1 MWTEHTAALE
11 LRSSLHVCM
20 VNTTVLSWD
29 IDFLTGDDINR
40 VLFFPSDHIGRQFE
54 ISPQTSQG
62 TVYTFNLTSKSPLM
76 STMTTIASADFSGA
90 AVSCQ
95 DGSTHMET
103 LVVEILAGRPHL
115 P

>member
-1 MWTEHTAALE
+1 MDRAHSCPGTKIIFTC
-11 LRSSLHVCM
+11 V

-62 TVYTFNLTSKSPLM
+62 TVYIFNLTSKSPLM
-76 STMTTIASADFSGA
+76 STMTTNASAELSGA
-90 AVSCQ
+90 TVSCQ
-95 DGSTHMET
+95 DGYGSANMET
-103 LVVEILAGRPHL
+103 LVVEIVAGRP
-115 P
+115 